1 MKHSYADRD
10 IVYELMSGFDVQAML
25 SEDAYNDEHFLEN
38 PGPWRFGY
46 NYFVNYNLNNSGV
59 WTILDNG
66 DRLWRLGVV
75 CPGAL
80 TINLAFQYVSI
91 PEGAKLFVYN
101 GRKTESLGSF
111 SQRYVSEDHYLA
123 TELLSGDSIVVEYMV
138 PASAENRGSLEL
150 FRVTHGYRSAVEYAE
165 KAFGSSGSCNMNVNC
180 PDGQIWSDQKRSV
193 VMLVSGGSGFCS
205 GSIIN
210 NSCNDGIPYLLTANH
225 CGSSGFS
232 TWTFRFNWEAPTCSN
247 PGSSPS
253 FVSLSGATSRANRSQ
268 ADMRL
273 LELNSAIPLGYNVY
287 YSGWNRSNTP
297 PSSGFGIHH
306 PAGDIKKISFDDNPF
321 NVITAMGGET
331 NCCWEVVWDRNTT
344 TEGGSSGSPLF
355 DNNGR
360 IVGQL
365 WGGSASC
372 SNQSGSDY
380 YGRIYQNWNPPSSP
394 NSGQLQY
401 WLDPT
406 SCTTGALYING
417 YDPNMPV
424 VALDAQISSITQPA
438 STLCSGS
445 NITPVAT
452 LKNSGTTT
460 LTSAT
465 ISYQVDAG
473 APVNYTWTGSLAST
487 GSTNVSLSPFTVGAG
502 SHTITVTVSN
512 PNGGSDMNNSNDSKT
527 ANFTVVNPTGLALP
541 FSEGFDGVTFPPAN
555 WINENPDNNTGSALW
570 VRTTVV
576 SGFGNSSACAKIDQ
590 LSPSSST
597 NGQVDN
603 LITPYLDLTSTTT
616 PITLSFSVANA
627 RYNSNFYDSLIV
639 YISTNCGGTWS
650 HLAAYGNN
658 TGPSPLAT
666 APDVTSLFT
675 PTNSQWATKTINL
688 NAYASMSA
696 VQIRF
701 QLRSGWGNVTYL
713 DDINIAGGAVPPPVA
728 SFSSSSNT
736 ICAGQNINFTNT
748 STGATSYSWS
758 MPGGTPSSSTATN
771 PSVVYNSA
779 GTYTVTLTAT
789 NNSGTST
796 STATFTVKANPNA
809 VATNNGAICQGSSAT
824 LTAVGGGTYSW
835 SNGSTSA
842 TTNVSPIVNTS
853 YTVTVTAS
861 NGCTATSSTTVTVL
875 DCSSI
880 DDVLQ
885 ADNMLFFPNPAHT
898 TIQLDLSSVSNET
911 LTVDWLTPIGQ
922 LMQTYFIQPYQT
934 SIVMHVDHLAAGIY
948 LVRITDGTRSITR
961 RIMIIK

>member
-1 MKHSYADRD
+1 
-10 IVYELMSGFDVQAML
+10 
-25 SEDAYNDEHFLEN
+25 
-38 PGPWRFGY
+38 
-46 NYFVNYNLNNSGV
+46 
-59 WTILDNG
+59 
-66 DRLWRLGVV
+66 
-75 CPGAL
+75 
-80 TINLAFQYVSI
+80 
-91 PEGAKLFVYN
+91 
-101 GRKTESLGSF
+101 
-111 SQRYVSEDHYLA
+111 
-123 TELLSGDSIVVEYMV
+123 
-138 PASAENRGSLEL
+138 
-150 FRVTHGYRSAVEYAE
+150 
-165 KAFGSSGSCNMNVNC
+165 
-180 PDGQIWSDQKRSV
+180 
-193 VMLVSGGSGFCS
+193 
-205 GSIIN
+205 
-210 NSCNDGIPYLLTANH
+210 
-225 CGSSGFS
+225 
-232 TWTFRFNWEAPTCSN
+232 
-247 PGSSPS
+247 
-253 FVSLSGATSRANRSQ
+253 
-268 ADMRL
+268 
-273 LELNSAIPLGYNVY
+273 
-287 YSGWNRSNTP
+287 
-297 PSSGFGIHH
+297 
-306 PAGDIKKISFDDNPF
+306 
-321 NVITAMGGET
+321 
-331 NCCWEVVWDRNTT
+331 
-344 TEGGSSGSPLF
+344 
-355 DNNGR
+355 
-360 IVGQL
+360 
-365 WGGSASC
+365 
-372 SNQSGSDY
+372 
-380 YGRIYQNWNPPSSP
+380 
-394 NSGQLQY
+394 
-401 WLDPT
+401 
-406 SCTTGALYING
+406 
-417 YDPNMPV
+417 
-424 VALDAQISSITQPA
+424 
-438 STLCSGS
+438 
-445 NITPVAT
+445 
-452 LKNSGTTT
+452 
-460 LTSAT
+460 
-465 ISYQVDAG
+465 
-473 APVNYTWTGSLAST
+473 
-487 GSTNVSLSPFTVGAG
+487 
-502 SHTITVTVSN
+502 
-512 PNGGSDMNNSNDSKT
+512 
-527 ANFTVVNPTGLALP
+527 
-541 FSEGFDGVTFPPAN
+541 
-555 WINENPDNNTGSALW
+555 
-570 VRTTVV
+570 
-576 SGFGNSSACAKIDQ
+576 
-590 LSPSSST
+590 SSST